1 MTVEEASTAFIG
13 ICEKAFAPNI
23 PNEIYRS
30 YMLTMELERIL
41 AGLNLRSDSRLAG
54 NLARNAGC
62 LV

>member
-13 ICEKAFAPNI
+13 ICEKVFAPGI
-23 PNEIYRS
+23 TNEIYRS
-30 YMLTMELERIL
+30 NMLTMELERIL